1 MKPRILLYL
10 SLGIALLAPAC
21 GGKGGAETA
30 GQTIRAATSYN
41 VIPYA
46 ADKRRTPKGWA
57 GTDISGATLRSN
69 AFRGGVTV
77 VNFWAS
83 WCAPCRKEQPELE
96 KVSKDY
102 ATRGVRFLGVDIR
115 DTVAAARA
123 HVDEYAVSYP
133 SVFNPDST
141 IAYKYRVIFIPTTFV
156 LDRSGRIAAKIIGP
170 TNEGDLQRLIDSEL
184 AA

>member
-46 ADKRRTPKGWA
+46 ADKRRTPKGWVGSDLA
-57 GTDISGATLRSN
+57 GGTLRSASFN
-69 AFRGGVTV
+69 GSITV
-77 VNFWAS
+77 VNIWAS
-83 WCAPCRKEQPELE
+83 WCAPCRVEQGDLE
-96 KVSKDY
+96 KVATAY
-102 ATRGVRFLGVDIR
+102 ASRDVRFLGVNIR
-115 DTVAAARA
+115 DTSAAARA
-123 HVDEYAVSYP
+123 HVGEFGVTYP
-133 SVFNPDST
+133 SVSDPDSS
-141 IAYKYRVIFIPTTFV
+141 IAAKYRVRVVPTTFV
-156 LDRSGRIAAKIIGP
+156 LDRSGRIAYQILGP
-170 TNEGDLQRLIDSEL
+170 TNESDLVRILDKEL